1 MESDEPPYARFSRSP
16 FSKPA
21 DRFSGTS
28 SSAAAYSDPE
38 TDADPERSFD
48 RVLDL
53 ATRLFE
59 APMGIGSL
67 HANGQPRVVATDGL
81 RDAGLQNEDDGGKAR
96 LCTRT
101 LQSPGATVVTD
112 ATDDSRLA
120 EHPWVAGGSGIRFYA
135 GAPLVGPQGHRIGT
149 LCVLDTEAQSPAP
162 ADVDRLKGLAE
173 MIVNELELHRQA
185 DAWDRAR
192 QQYEAIFNHTYQF
205 TGLLTP
211 DGVLVE
217 ANDTALEFGGLER
230 EEVVGTPFWDT
241 HWWQTG
247 PETQQKLRAAI
258 EQAAEGEFVRY
269 EADVQG
275 ADETRTIDFSI
286 RPVTDGDGSVTML
299 IPEGRDITDR
309 KRQERQLRKEK
320 RKTEEALQ
328 ARDALLGSITENIS
342 EGIYRSTPDDG
353 LVYANEALADMLG
366 YRSVDALLEADPVH
380 FYADPDQRAQV
391 IQQSNR
397 NDGITGVEVEFR
409 RTDGTTFTGLLSAT
423 TVRGPDG
430 AVQYYDGAVTEI
442 TEQKRQEQQLRQSR
456 ERWRRLVEKLQDG
469 LHIAVDGDIRY
480 INPAGA
486 EILGADAP
494 DDVIGH
500 SLWDFVALE
509 QAQQEIFEDRLRKI
523 YRERTSTA
531 PQEMEIT
538 GLNGERRV
546 IESYTV
552 PIKFNGE
559 RAGQTIFRDITEQK
573 EMEQALRERE
583 ARLRSIT
590 ENVSDGIY
598 RSTPNEGLV
607 YANRAFADIFGYE
620 SVEAILQID
629 PIELYANPDARSE
642 NRRITKEQDHIDAAE
657 AEFRRKDGSTFTGLV
672 SATTVRDENGEVLYY
687 DGAITD
693 ITEQKEQARTLRD
706 RQQKL
711 ESLYTATRHLLRA
724 ETPDAVATRIQD
736 VLQDVFDYPLA
747 GVDFAED
754 GRLVPVEGAIASPGQ
769 MPTIQSL
776 SAGGDSIGARA
787 YRSGETVVVQN
798 VEALDNDVAYGG
810 LRSVACA
817 PMGTHGVV
825 LMGQTSHDAFDAF
838 NLRLVEVLVT
848 YAAVVLD
855 RLGREQKLREA
866 KETAEQ
872 VNEMKSAFLANMSHE
887 IRTPLT
893 SIIGFAEAIGDEVS
907 GRDPTVSRFAGL
919 IEKGG
924 RRLLETLDAV
934 LNLSKL
940 EAEEMELALAPLN
953 VAEQAADT
961 GALFEQQA
969 EKAGIDL
976 RVDVPSGPLWARA
989 DEGALRIV
997 LRNLVS
1003 NAVKYT
1009 GDGGRVWIRARRAE
1023 DQAVLEVEDTGQGMD
1038 PAAVST
1044 LFEAFKQASE
1054 GKGREYEGTGL
1065 GLAVTK
1071 QAVDQMEG
1079 TIDVDTEKGVGSR
1092 FVVRLPRPAPDETD
1106 A

>member
-1 MESDEPPYARFSRSP
+1 MESDEPSSAPFSRPS
-16 FSKPA
+16 FSEPA
-21 DRFSGTS
+21 DRGPDTNAP
-28 SSAAAYSDPE
+28 AAVY
-38 TDADPERSFD
+38 ADPGADVDPKRSLG

-53 ATRLFE
+53 ATRLFA
-59 APMGIGSL
+59 APMGIGTL
-67 HANGQPRVVATDGL
+67 HANGQPRVVVADGL
-81 RDAGLQNEDDGGKAR
+81 REAGLQDEGDGTKAR
-96 LCTRT
+96 LCTRA
-101 LQSPGATVVTD
+101 LRSPGATVVTD
-112 ATDDSRLA
+112 ATRDDRLA
-120 EHPWVAGGSGIRFYA
+120 DHPWVAGDPGIHFYA
-135 GAPLVGPQGHRIGT
+135 GAPLVGPQGHRIGS
-149 LCVLDTEAQSPAP
+149 LCVLDTEAQSPPP
-162 ADVDRLKGLAE
+162 ADVDRLEGLAE

-211 DGVLVE
+211 DGILVE

-230 EEVVGTPFWDT
+230 EEVVGMPFWDT

-247 PETQQKLRAAI
+247 PETQQKLRAAV

-328 ARDALLGSITENIS
+328 TRDALLGSITENIS
-342 EGIYRSTPDDG
+342 DGIYRSTPGDG

-366 YRSVDALLEADPVH
+366 YESVDKVLEADPVE
-380 FYADPDQRAQV
+380 FYADSSRRADV
-391 IQQSNR
+391 LRRSNR
-397 NDGITGVEVEFR
+397 HGGIDGAKIEFR

-430 AVQYYDGAVTEI
+430 AVQYYDGAVTNI
-442 TEQKRQEQQLRQSR
+442 TDWKRQEKRLRQSR

-469 LHIAVDGDIRY
+469 LHIAVDGEIRY
-480 INPAGA
+480 VNPAGA
-486 EILGADAP
+486 AIVGAEAP
-494 DDVIGH
+494 EDVIGR
-500 SLWDFVALE
+500 SLQEFVVSDGT
-509 QAQQEIFEDRLRKI
+509 QQDLIENRLRTV
-523 YRERTSTA
+523 YQERASTPPREL
-531 PQEMEIT
+531 EIV
-538 GLNGERRV
+538 GVDGARRV
-546 IESYTV
+546 IETYTV
-552 PIKFNGE
+552 PIEFDGE
-559 RAGQTIFRDITEQK
+559 RAGQTVFRDITEQK

-583 ARLRSIT
+583 KQFRSIT

-607 YANRAFADIFGYE
+607 YVNHAFVEMFGYE
-620 SVEAILQID
+620 SVEALLQID
-629 PIELYANPDARSE
+629 PVQLYATPEARQE
-642 NRRITKEQDHIDAAE
+642 TRRITKEKGHIDAVE
-657 AEFRRKDGSTFTGLV
+657 VVFERRDGSTFTGLA

-711 ESLYTATRHLLRA
+711 ESLYEATRRLLGA
-724 ETPDAVATRIQD
+724 DTPAAVATRIQD
-736 VLQDVFDYPLA
+736 VLRDVFDYPLA

-754 GRLVPVEGAIASPGQ
+754 GRLVPVEGTIASPRQ
-769 MPTIQSL
+769 TPTIQSL
-776 SAGGDSIGARA
+776 SAEGDSIGARA
-787 YRSGETVVVQN
+787 YQSGETVVVQD
-798 VEALDNDVAYGG
+798 VEALDNDVAYGD
-810 LRSVACA
+810 LRSMACT
-817 PMGTHGVV
+817 PMGEHGIVF
-825 LMGQTSHDAFDAF
+825 MGQASRNEFDPF
-838 NLRLVEVLVT
+838 DLRLVEMLVT

-907 GRDPTVSRFAGL
+907 GAAPTVSRFAGL

-940 EAEEMELALAPLN
+940 EAEEMELARAPLD
-953 VAEQAADT
+953 VAEQAAET

-1023 DQAVLEVEDTGQGMD
+1023 DRAVLEVEDTGQGMD

-1071 QAVDQMEG
+1071 QAVAQMEG

>member
-1 MESDEPPYARFSRSP
+1 MESDEPSSAPFSRSS
-16 FSKPA
+16 FSEPA
-21 DRFSGTS
+21 GWGPGTNAPAAVYADSG
-28 SSAAAYSDPE
+28 AGV
-38 TDADPERSFD
+38 DPERSFG

-59 APMGIGSL
+59 APMGIGTL
-67 HANGQPRVVATDGL
+67 HANGQPRVVAADGL
-81 RDAGLQNEDDGGKAR
+81 RDAGLQDEGDGIKAR
-96 LCTRT
+96 LCTRA
-101 LQSPGATVVTD
+101 LRSPGATVVTN
-112 ATDDSRLA
+112 AMDDDRLA
-120 EHPWVAGGSGIRFYA
+120 DHPWVAGDPGIHFYA
-135 GAPLVGPQGHRIGT
+135 GTPLVGPQGHRIGS
-149 LCVLDTEAQSPAP
+149 LCVLDTEAQSPPP
-162 ADVDRLKGLAE
+162 ADVDRLEGLAE

-211 DGVLVE
+211 DGILVE

-230 EEVVGTPFWDT
+230 EEVVGTPLWDT

-269 EADVQG
+269 EAAVQG

-320 RKTEEALQ
+320 QKTEEALQ

-366 YRSVDALLEADPVH
+366 HRSVDALLEADPVE
-380 FYADPDQRAQV
+380 FYADPDQRAD
-391 IQQSNR
+391 ILRRSNR
-397 NDGITGVEVEFR
+397 HGGIDGVEVEFR

-442 TEQKRQEQQLRQSR
+442 NEQKRQEQQLRRSR

-486 EILGADAP
+486 AIVGAEAP
-494 DDVIGH
+494 EDVIGR
-500 SLWDFVALE
+500 SIQDFVVSE
-509 QAQQEIFEDRLRKI
+509 RTQQDAVEDRLRMV
-523 YRERTSTA
+523 YQEQASTPPREL
-531 PQEMEIT
+531 EIV
-538 GLNGERRV
+538 GVDGARRV
-546 IESYTV
+546 IETYTV
-552 PIKFNGE
+552 PIDFDGE
-559 RAGQTIFRDITEQK
+559 RAGQTVFRDITEQK

-583 ARLRSIT
+583 KQFRSIT

-607 YANRAFADIFGYE
+607 YVNHAFVEMFGYE
-620 SVEAILQID
+620 SVEALLQID
-629 PIELYANPDARSE
+629 PVQLYATPEARQES
-642 NRRITKEQDHIDAAE
+642 RRITKEKGHIDAVE
-657 AEFRRKDGSTFTGLV
+657 VVFERKDGSTFTGLA
-672 SATTVRDENGEVLYY
+672 SATAVRDEDGEVLYY

-776 SAGGDSIGARA
+776 SAGGTAS
-787 YRSGETVVVQN
+787 
-798 VEALDNDVAYGG
+798 
-810 LRSVACA
+810 A
-817 PMGTHGVV
+817 PGHTGPE
-825 LMGQTSHDAFDAF
+825 
-838 NLRLVEVLVT
+838 RPWWC
-848 YAAVVLD
+848 
-855 RLGREQKLREA
+855 
-866 KETAEQ
+866 
-872 VNEMKSAFLANMSHE
+872 
-887 IRTPLT
+887 RT
-893 SIIGFAEAIGDEVS
+893 
-907 GRDPTVSRFAGL
+907 
-919 IEKGG
+919 
-924 RRLLETLDAV
+924 
-934 LNLSKL
+934 
-940 EAEEMELALAPLN
+940 
-953 VAEQAADT
+953 
-961 GALFEQQA
+961 
-969 EKAGIDL
+969 
-976 RVDVPSGPLWARA
+976 
-989 DEGALRIV
+989 
-997 LRNLVS
+997 
-1003 NAVKYT
+1003 
-1009 GDGGRVWIRARRAE
+1009 
-1023 DQAVLEVEDTGQGMD
+1023 
-1038 PAAVST
+1038 
-1044 LFEAFKQASE
+1044 
-1054 GKGREYEGTGL
+1054 
-1065 GLAVTK
+1065 
-1071 QAVDQMEG
+1071 
-1079 TIDVDTEKGVGSR
+1079 
-1092 FVVRLPRPAPDETD
+1092 
-1106 A
+1106 